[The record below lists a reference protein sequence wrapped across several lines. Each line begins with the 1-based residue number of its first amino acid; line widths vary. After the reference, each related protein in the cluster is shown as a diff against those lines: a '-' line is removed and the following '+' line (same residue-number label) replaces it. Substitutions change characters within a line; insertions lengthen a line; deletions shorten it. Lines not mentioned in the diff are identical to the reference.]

1 MCYTISIKNKLQKR
15 YGGKTFMAGFK
26 LEKISVKE
34 LDRQFKKELVDK
46 YAKKQFCRELNAI
59 TGVDIQQDIYA
70 AKITG
75 VYTFKSLAKELP
87 FTPESFAL
95 VFIKDEDD
103 YGCVKLYADGSIS
116 LTLDHKRM
124 TWRGVID
131 YFYSKKNVNQQRKDN
146 INQNIASYVVVIR
159 PEQIKS
165 DISGEP
171 FADCIDKFYELQERV
186 VLKGKKEGYYPKM
199 EMYGKDISRGYDR
212 PYNAPSLSSDDFHEK
227 LIDKSGYYLWEAR
240 ERLQERLRVLK
251 SNKRTKEVSKFDFTP
266 YFEQLECT
274 YNDLRNCLVTNYML
288 SDNYGVAREAA
299 YFVYRMAEEMTTV
312 GYYKNQIKSQ
322 VSGSNSYYADRSVE
336 YYTTILNNMQNKLH
350 ELYDRAVTKIKEQL
364 TK

>member
-1 MCYTISIKNKLQKR
+1 
-15 YGGKTFMAGFK
+15 MAGFK

-34 LDRQFKKELVDK
+34 LDRQFKKELADK
-46 YAKKQFCRELNAI
+46 YVKKQFCRELNAL

-87 FTPESFAL
+87 FTLDSFAL

-103 YGCVKLYADGSIS
+103 YGCVKLYADGSIY
-116 LTLDHKRM
+116 LNLDHKRM

-131 YFYSKKNVNQQRKDN
+131 YFCSKKNVNKQRKDN

-165 DISGEP
+165 DVSGEP
-171 FADCIDKFYELQERV
+171 FADCIDKFCKLQERV
-186 VLKGKKEGYYPKM
+186 VLKKEKDGYYPEM

-212 PYNAPSLSSDDFHEK
+212 PYKAPFLNSDDVHER

-240 ERLQERLRVLK
+240 ERLQERLRILK

-288 SDNYGVAREAA
+288 SDSYAIVREAS
-299 YFVYRMAEEMTTV
+299 YFVYRMTEEMTPV
-312 GYYKNQIKSQ
+312 DYYKNQIKSQ
-322 VSGSNSYYADRSVE
+322 VSGSNPYYADRSVE
-336 YYTTILNNMQNKLH
+336 YYTNVLNDIQNKLH
-350 ELYDRAVTKIKEQL
+350 SLYDRAVTKIKEQL